1 MKTSLSRRLLAEFVG
16 TAALL
21 AVIVGSGHMGEMLAQ
36 GNAAIALLANSTAT
50 GLALYV
56 LIVMFA
62 PISGAHF
69 NPVVSLAL
77 ALRRAID
84 WREVLGYVPV
94 QIGGAIAGVVLAHLM
109 FGLDPISLGVKV
121 RNGPALW
128 LSETVA
134 TIGLLLTILLGHR
147 ARPAQVP
154 ALVGAYIAA
163 AYWFTAS
170 TAFANPAVTIARS
183 LTTTF
188 AGIRPIDV
196 PGFVAAQ
203 LLGLASRW
211 RCHWRWHWSGHH
223 DRRVRTRHERDRR
236 TRSRGSC
243 GDWRTGRR
251 LDPLQ
256 LPAAS
261 SPASILVPCSRSTP
275 MRTCCRRSGRTS
287 PRNMAT
293 TASR

>member
-1 MKTSLSRRLLAEFVG
+1 MSSPLSRRLLAEFLG

-21 AVIVGSGHMGEMLAQ
+21 AVVVGSGHMGEMLAQ
-36 GNAAIALLANSTAT
+36 GNAAIALLANSAAT

-56 LIVMFA
+56 LIVLFA

-77 ALRRAID
+77 ALRKAIP
-84 WREVLGYVPV
+84 WREMLAYLPV
-94 QIGGAIAGVVLAHLM
+94 QVCGAIAGVLLAHAM
-109 FGLDPISLGVKV
+109 FGLDPVSLGIKA
-121 RNGPALW
+121 RTGPALW

-170 TAFANPAVTIARS
+170 TAFANPAVTIARA

-188 AGIRPIDV
+188 AGIRPIDI
-196 PGFVAAQ
+196 PGFIAAQ
-203 LLGLASRW
+203 LVGVALALGL
-211 RCHWRWHWSGHH
+211 
-223 DRRVRTRHERDRR
+223 ERLL
-236 TRSRGSC
+236 
-243 GDWRTGRR
+243 TGRFR
-251 LDPLQ
+251 
-256 LPAAS
+256 
-261 SPASILVPCSRSTP
+261 VSRT
-275 MRTCCRRSGRTS
+275 TS
-287 PRNMAT
+287 Q
-293 TASR
+293 